1 MWYVTSICNAKIALL
16 RILVLQGTDV
26 HCVYESVPFMII
38 QNPYQKYPAG
48 GMNGAYEL
56 GAAREQAATAEE
68 QAEEKGTLKLIAS

>member
-1 MWYVTSICNAKIALL
+1 
-16 RILVLQGTDV
+16 
-26 HCVYESVPFMII
+26 MII